1 MKACTWWV
9 VQALAA
15 SGLPL
20 CSCPDSGHSHAHAA
34 AGWKDKAVTSKHCF
48 WMKPSHPCLSTPS
61 PLPLMV
67 QAKEFAVAYAQVE
80 CEGIKALTRISLSW
94 EAPST
99 RSLPAETKLVNLNF
113 SKAKQSRWGVLA
125 QLGTNFSWEMAKKKI
140 ALLPIRIEDGL
151 EIWLGLTWL
160 SGSYRVSRQ
169 KGSSPWLEAA
179 AQENKELQT

>member
-99 RSLPAETKLVNLNF
+99 RSLPAEAKLVNLNF

-125 QLGTNFSWEMAKKKI
+125 QLGTNFSWEMAKKKRLHYFLSELKMGLKSGWVLPGSR
-140 ALLPIRIEDGL
+140 ALIEF
-151 EIWLGLTWL
+151 LG
-160 SGSYRVSRQ
+160 
-169 KGSSPWLEAA
+169 KKAA
-179 AQENKELQT
+179 AHD